1 MFDADKKEKAVA
13 SVADLCLKCGDKHS
27 DECPVAKALLAVKS
41 IPTYGN

>member
-1 MFDADKKEKAVA
+1 LTVFDAAKKEKAIV

-41 IPTYGN
+41 IPT